1 MKKFLSLLL
10 LLFAGYFVSAQ
21 TSREEI
27 DANPQV
33 VIPTMTVYNGDLYPN
48 VAPAAPKGFKPMLM
62 IGYFRHGSRY
72 EANKS
77 YPIETYEYFLKADKA
92 GILTPVG
99 KEVLNYM
106 KWNYE
111 VHQNRTGDLTD
122 VGFAQHKQLG
132 KRYSKNF
139 PMLFKDDAKVA
150 SVGSTSLRATLSM
163 VAFNE
168 GMKEYNPRLNN
179 HIEASEVVTAMIRPQ
194 KPEHNKLYSRAEE
207 KEYKAFLEKEV
218 YSKLMDWGWK
228 QDFSHCKKVLF
239 TDSDKFFALFDEHPF
254 KVISNIYKRLA
265 FAQNLGVNDMSLV
278 DKVFSADERFNIYK
292 VENARWYYRC
302 ATAAHPILANN
313 MSQSRLT
320 VDYIVNQIDEA
331 VAGKDGET
339 AHLIFGHDLNI
350 IPLQNIFGLENMP
363 LCFDKSNENVDYIAE
378 HWRGYKITP
387 KAANFMFIIYRNKAG
402 EVLVRAQI
410 NERDVEMPIKSNTPY
425 YYDWNEVKK
434 LAYSRLDEIDQLKKR

>member
-1 MKKFLSLLL
+1 MKHYILLAIALLATLSL
-10 LLFAGYFVSAQ
+10 SAQ

-33 VIPTMTVYNGDLYPN
+33 VVPTMTVYNGDLYQN
-48 VAPAAPKGFKPMLM
+48 VAPAAPKGFKPIFMT
-62 IGYFRHGSRY
+62 GYFRHGSRF
-72 EANKS
+72 EASAS
-77 YPIETYEYFLKADKA
+77 YPIETYEYFLNADKA
-92 GILTPVG
+92 GILTPLG
-99 KEVLNYM
+99 KEVLKYM

-111 VHQNRTGDLTD
+111 VHQGRIGDLTD

-132 KRYSKNF
+132 KRYCKNF
-139 PMLFKDDAKVA
+139 PTLFKGEAKVA
-150 SVGSTSLRATLSM
+150 SVGSTSLRAALSM

-194 KPEHNKLYSRAEE
+194 KPDHNKLYKPAEE
-207 KEYKAFLEKEV
+207 KEYKAFLQKEV
-218 YSKLMDWGWK
+218 YSKLMDWGWR
-228 QDFSHCKKVLF
+228 QDLSSCKSKLF
-239 TDSDKFFALFDEHPF
+239 TDADKFFAMIDEHPF

-265 FAQNLGVNDMSLV
+265 FAQNLGVNDLTLLN
-278 DKVFSADERFNIYK
+278 KVFTPAERHIFYK

-302 ATAAHPILANN
+302 ASAAHPVLANN

-320 VDYIVNQIDEA
+320 VDYMVNQIDEA
-331 VAGKDGET
+331 IAGKDGET

-350 IPLQNIFGLENMP
+350 IPAIHLFGLENLP
-363 LCFDKSNENVDYIAE
+363 VRFEKSNENVDYIAE

-387 KAANFMFIIYRNKAG
+387 KAANFMFIVYRNKAG

-410 NERDVEMPIKSNTPY
+410 NERDVEMPIKTSTPY
-425 YYDWNEVKK
+425 YYNWNDVKR
-434 LAYSRLDEIDQLKKR
+434 LAYSRLDEVDQLKKR

>member
-48 VAPAAPKGFKPMLM
+48 VAPAAPKGFKPMFM

-72 EANKS
+72 EASKS
-77 YPIETYEYFLKADKA
+77 YPIETYEYFLKADEA
-92 GILTPVG
+92 GILTPIG
-99 KEVLNYM
+99 KEVLEYM

-111 VHQNRTGDLTD
+111 VHQGRIGDLTD

-139 PMLFKDDAKVA
+139 PTLFKDEAKVA

-168 GMKEYNPRLNN
+168 GMKESNPRLNN
-179 HIEASEVVTAMIRPQ
+179 HMEASEIVTTMIRPQ
-194 KPEHNKLYSRAEE
+194 KSACNKNYSPAEE
-207 KEYKAFLEKEV
+207 KEYKAFLEREV

-239 TDSDKFFALFDEHPF
+239 TDSDKFFAMFDEHPF

-302 ATAAHPILANN
+302 ATAAHPVLANN

-331 VAGKDGET
+331 IAGKDGET

-350 IPLQNIFGLENMP
+350 IPAMHLFGLEKLP
-363 LCFDKSNENVDYIAE
+363 IRFEACNENVDYIAE

-387 KAANFMFIIYRNKAG
+387 KAANFMFILYRNKAG

-410 NERDVEMPIKSNTPY
+410 NERDVELPVETSTPY

-434 LAYSRLDEIDQLKKR
+434 LAYSRLDEVDQLKKR